1 MAKKLQKKRPA
12 GFGFYRDSGFEKAL
26 LIHISAKT
34 HAGLMRLAGKTGESL
49 QATARKI
56 LEDHVKAMK

>member
-1 MAKKLQKKRPA
+1 MAKKAQKKRPA

-34 HAGLMRLAGKTGESL
+34 HANLARLADKTGKSL
-49 QATARKI
+49 QTTVREI
-56 LEDHVKAMK
+56 LENRIAH